1 MLSVSGMRGIAG
13 ESLTP
18 GVAARFARAF
28 GEYLRE
34 VRAVERPRVIL
45 ARDGRAGGEPI
56 RDAAAAGLREAGCDV
71 IDLDVAMTPTVGVA
85 VDHFGVDGGLIA
97 TASHNPQQWNGLKPI
112 LPVSGGGGTGAGAG
126 AASADAAAWI
136 IERFR
141 TIGLLADASGE
152 APPRGIGLPPD
163 DARGEADIAPTG
175 QKRGATAPTGQK
187 PGATVTRLHVDKV
200 LRAIGPDAI
209 ERIRNR
215 AFPIVVDSVNASG
228 TLGARTLM
236 QQLGCTLTHIGGEE
250 TGVFSHTPEPT
261 RENLVGLCEEVR
273 RRGAAAGFAQDP
285 DADRLAIVDERGA
298 YIGEEYTL
306 ALGAMALFE
315 LGLAEVATGSRP
327 TLCANLSTS
336 RMIDDVAAH
345 HGARVIRTPVGE
357 ANVAH
362 AMKTHASNL
371 GGEGNGGVIWPSVAC
386 VRDSLSAMALVLSL
400 MARTGRTVSQ
410 LVADINALGPNPDGY
425 VIEKRK
431 VDIPSRD
438 AATPAVEAI
447 AAHFANHPGARLDRQ
462 DGIRVDFEGA
472 WLHVRPSNTE
482 PIMRLI
488 AEAPTAEGATT
499 LLDEAARAIR

>member
-1 MLSVSGMRGIAG
+1 MLGVSGLRGIVG

-18 GVAARFARAF
+18 DVATRYAAAF
-28 GEYLRE
+28 GAWLRE
-34 VRAVERPRVIL
+34 RVNDPDGPSVVIG
-45 ARDGRAGGEPI
+45 RDGRAGGADI
-56 RDAAAAGLREAGCDV
+56 MQAAIEGLLHTGCRVTDV
-71 IDLDVAMTPTVGVA
+71 GVAMTPTVGVA
-85 VDHFGVDGGLIA
+85 VDHIDAHAGMVV
-97 TASHNPQQWNGLKPI
+97 TASHNPQQWNGLKCLLADVRQGRADHATAAAPPADLAQQI
-112 LPVSGGGGTGAGAG
+112 IDRFQSGRDAR
-126 AASADAAAWI
+126 AAEPGHRTQWSDAAA
-136 IERFR
+136 EHVARVERALDESNSRTGHVRFR
-141 TIGLLADASGE
+141 
-152 APPRGIGLPPD
+152 
-163 DARGEADIAPTG
+163 
-175 QKRGATAPTGQK
+175 
-187 PGATVTRLHVDKV
+187 V
-200 LRAIGPDAI
+200 
-209 ERIRNR
+209 
-215 AFPIVVDSVNASG
+215 VVDSVNASG
-228 TLGARTLM
+228 ASAARDLLASLGADVVAINDDDS
-236 QQLGCTLTHIGGEE
+236 GI
-250 TGVFSHTPEPT
+250 FPHTPEPIAA
-261 RENLVGLCEEVR
+261 NLTDLCAIVTEA
-273 RRGAAAGFAQDP
+273 GADVGFAQDP
-285 DADRLAIVDERGA
+285 DADRLAIVDEHGR

-306 ALGAMALFE
+306 ALAAHSLLSAPGDHAGAI
-315 LGLAEVATGSRP
+315 
-327 TLCANLSTS
+327 LCTNLSTS

-438 AATPAVEAI
+438 AATPAIEAI
-447 AAHFANHPGARLDRQ
+447 AAHFATRPGARLDRQ
-462 DGIRVDFEGA
+462 DGVRIDFEGA